1 MGNDGNETP
10 FVPTVPIV
18 SIVSFVPIVS
28 TVRNVPI
35 VLFVPAVRI
44 VPIVPNVPFVPC
56 RKNVP
61 VVPFVSG
68 VPDNSPLSLAALTGV
83 SPAPPRGICV
93 HLKVWYTESM
103 KKQSIES
110 IYELLP
116 EGWEEAAKSQKAL
129 VRGRNIKTAKELLK
143 LVFLY
148 QTSGESYGLTSAI
161 TQISGDQPALNKT
174 AVQKRIVNSR
184 AWLQWM
190 CEHLCLQEGF
200 LTAPPQW
207 LAGYRVCVADASDYA
222 RQGSSYADFRLHY
235 MMELFSLNLTEVY
248 FTTAAEGET
257 LTRYTHIREKDLI
270 LADRAY
276 ATRSGIFH
284 VLDSHADFLLRMR
297 STSFSLYTATGE
309 RYDLTEM
316 LKEHQPG
323 KLIDLVLYIKR
334 EQQFVPVRICALG
347 KTEEDVRKSQRQIK
361 KTNHGRKPASDLQKI
376 WSHYVVVVTSHLSP
390 KGSGTVPYEMADRAG
405 FQALQVHLFRR
416 SIHSKKGGGG
426 KSLVLWKTAD
436 RYSL

>member
-1 MGNDGNETP
+1 MERCATH
-10 FVPTVPIV
+10 
-18 SIVSFVPIVS
+18 SS
-28 TVRNVPI
+28 
-35 VLFVPAVRI
+35 LFRPLDAVAVRAPAR
-44 VPIVPNVPFVPC
+44 V
-56 RKNVP
+56 
-61 VVPFVSG
+61 G
-68 VPDNSPLSLAALTGV
+68 GSPLSLAALTGV
-83 SPAPPRGICV
+83 STAPPRGICV

-376 WSHYVVVVTSHLSP
+376 WSHYVVVVTSLPLSISAQRVLELYRMRWQIELVF
-390 KGSGTVPYEMADRAG
+390 KRFKSIFSGGAFTA
-405 FQALQVHLFRR
+405 RR
-416 SIHSKKGGGG
+416 EEAVKAWFYGKLLIAILCETLVKKGRFSPDEENSGQ
-426 KSLVLWKTAD
+426 
-436 RYSL
+436 

>member
-1 MGNDGNETP
+1 
-10 FVPTVPIV
+10 
-18 SIVSFVPIVS
+18 
-28 TVRNVPI
+28 
-35 VLFVPAVRI
+35 
-44 VPIVPNVPFVPC
+44 
-56 RKNVP
+56 
-61 VVPFVSG
+61 
-68 VPDNSPLSLAALTGV
+68 
-83 SPAPPRGICV
+83 
-93 HLKVWYTESM
+93 M

-200 LTAPPQW
+200 LTTLPQW

-376 WSHYVVVVTSHLSP
+376 WSHYVVVVTSLPLSISAQRVLELYRMRWQIELVF
-390 KGSGTVPYEMADRAG
+390 KRFKSIFSGGAFTA
-405 FQALQVHLFRR
+405 RR
-416 SIHSKKGGGG
+416 EEAVKAWFYGKLLIAILCETLVKKGRFSPDEENSGQ
-426 KSLVLWKTAD
+426 
-436 RYSL
+436 